1 MDIRSKIQYE
11 ILVFVL
17 KNEVRDVFSSGLSKE
32 LPSEPE

>member
-17 KNEVRDVFSSGLSKE
+17 KNKVRDVFSSGLSKE
-32 LPSEPE
+32 LCSEPG